1 MCAPALDSTLLA
13 LLLIVK
19 VSGAQQ
25 VVRKISMRNQEVE
38 P

>member
-1 MCAPALDSTLLA
+1 MIRCTKNKSA
-13 LLLIVK
+13 K
-19 VSGAQQ
+19 SGAQQ